1 MEKKVLLFFL
11 ALLCAGISFGQETSI
26 TGNVVDNNGDPIPGV
41 SIVISGTSRGTV
53 TDLDGNFMLN
63 ALPTASLIFSYI
75 GYENQ
80 TVLLNNRTQLS
91 IVLSSSDIGL
101 DEVIVTALGIKRD
114 AKTLGFATTTLDGG
128 MISENRTPNF
138 ADALQGK
145 IAGVNISSMSTGP
158 GGTSKIRIRGQSS
171 FSGQNNPL
179 IVINGVPMDNSNYS
193 LGGNFGNRQ
202 MNNSDGGD
210 GLLSINP
217 DDIETLTVLKGATAG
232 ALYGSRAKDG
242 VIMIT
247 TKTKNSAQGLGV
259 EFNSNFTSDTPLD
272 FTDFQYEFGQGEGG
286 VRPTSSFPTSGV
298 WSFGERFQPGMTQIL
313 FDNEEWPYEPVFG
326 RVRQFYNIG
335 TNWTNTLTV
344 SNSGDNGGFSLSF
357 ANTDNKAIVPNS
369 ELNRK
374 TINLGFTQNIT
385 SKLVAAG
392 NANYSHEE
400 NQNPPQVNAQ
410 DFSTA
415 TVVMT
420 LANSMPFEALRN
432 NITYPDGS
440 EIVMSRFLVRNNP
453 YYSTSRRFDNVK
465 RDRLIGNLSLTY
477 NFTPWLYAMGRL
489 SMDYY
494 TRNNDYNT
502 PNGYAPIP
510 PAPAGFV
517 NGAYAQDVRQ
527 FRETNHDFLIGANRG
542 FGDFKV
548 DLTFG
553 GNQRYVRMD
562 YNSVAVRDFVIPEL
576 YTVMNG
582 RVKDPLYSL
591 SERQINSLYGLGEIS
606 YKEWLFLN
614 VTARNDWFSTLAPA
628 NRSIMYPSVSTSF
641 VFSQAFDNLPEWL
654 YFGKL
659 RAAYA
664 EVGDDNVA
672 PYSNALFYAV
682 DNNLFPNPDGLPSPL
697 GRVNASTVPNTNL
710 RPLRV
715 QETEI
720 GLELRLFDEKIT
732 FDFAY
737 YKKITND
744 QILATQISDASSF
757 TNQLVNIG
765 QSMNQGLEMLVSGSP
780 IRTEKFRWDASVNL
794 TYNTSEVLKLGLTDA
809 DTVITVSSGGGRILN
824 QVVGRPI
831 GQLYTFTYLR
841 DDQGRQV
848 FDQNSGRPLRNDV
861 PQNVGSVLPRYFGG
875 ITNTFTWKGISLF
888 TLIDFKLGHK
898 MIEGRN
904 QNYQRHGLHKNT
916 LNGRDQGFVVGDGVN
931 PNGEINTTQSLIQP
945 FYETTNVLGINEDWV
960 VNAGFW
966 KLRQVSLG
974 YDLSK
979 FLPESLFIKRLRIS
993 GVANNVAIIKRW
1005 TENMDPE
1012 NVSVTSDNANGLDFW
1027 PALPPT
1033 RSIGFNL
1040 NAKF

>member
-1 MEKKVLLFFL
+1 M
-11 ALLCAGISFGQETSI
+11 
-26 TGNVVDNNGDPIPGV
+26 
-41 SIVISGTSRGTV
+41 
-53 TDLDGNFMLN
+53 
-63 ALPTASLIFSYI
+63 
-75 GYENQ
+75 
-80 TVLLNNRTQLS
+80 
-91 IVLSSSDIGL
+91 

-114 AKTLGFATTTLDGG
+114 AKTLGFSTTTLDGG

-247 TKTKNSAQGLGV
+247 TKTKNSAKGLGV
-259 EFNSNFTSDTPLD
+259 EYNSNFTTDTPLD

-286 VRPTSSFPTSGV
+286 VRPTSAFPTSGV
-298 WSFGERFQPGMTQIL
+298 WSFGERFQPGMTQTL
-313 FDNEEWPYEPVFG
+313 FDNEVWPYEPVFG
-326 RVRQFYNIG
+326 RIRQFYNIG

-369 ELNRK
+369 ELNRQ
-374 TINLGFTQNIT
+374 TINLGFTQNVT
-385 SKLVAAG
+385 SKLVVGG
-392 NANYSHEE
+392 NANYSHEV

-432 NITYPDGS
+432 NITHPDGR

-453 YYSTSRRFDNVK
+453 YYSTSKRFDNVK

-517 NGAYAQDVRQ
+517 NGSYAQDVRQ
-527 FRETNHDFLIGANRG
+527 FRETNHDFLIGANKE

-614 VTARNDWFSTLAPA
+614 VTTRNDWFSTLAPA
-628 NRSIMYPSVSTSF
+628 NRSIMYPSVSSSF

-682 DNNLFPNPDGLPSPL
+682 DNNLFPNPSGLASPL

-765 QSMNQGLEMLVSGSP
+765 QSMNQGIEMLVSGSP

-794 TYNTSEVLKLGLTDA
+794 TYNTSEVLKLGLTEA
-809 DTVITVSSGGGRILN
+809 DTMITLSGGGGRILR

-848 FDQNSGRPLRNDV
+848 FDQNSGRPLRNDQ

-875 ITNTFTWKGISLF
+875 ITNTFTWKGLSLF

-898 MIEGRN
+898 MFEGRN
-904 QNYQRHGLHKNT
+904 QNYQRHGLHKST

-931 PNGEINTTQSLIQP
+931 PNGEINTTRSLIQP

-966 KLRQVSLG
+966 KLRQISLS

-979 FLPESLFIKRLRIS
+979 HLPENLFIKRLRIS
-993 GVANNVAIIKRW
+993 GVANNVAILKRW

-1033 RSIGFNL
+1033 RSLGFNL

>member
-1 MEKKVLLFFL
+1 MEKKVLLLFL
-11 ALLCAGISFGQETSI
+11 TLLCAGVSFGQETSI
-26 TGNVVDNNGDPIPGV
+26 TGNVVDSNGDPIPGV

-91 IVLSSSDIGL
+91 IILSSSDIGL

-247 TKTKNSAQGLGV
+247 TKTKNSAKGLGV
-259 EFNSNFTSDTPLD
+259 EYNSNFTTDTPLD

-286 VRPTSSFPTSGV
+286 VRPTTAFPTSGV
-298 WSFGERFQPGMTQIL
+298 WSFGERFQPGMTQTL
-313 FDNEEWPYEPVFG
+313 FDNEVWPYEPVFG
-326 RVRQFYNIG
+326 RIRQFYNIG

-369 ELNRK
+369 ELNRQ
-374 TINLGFTQNIT
+374 TINLGFTQNVT
-385 SKLVAAG
+385 SKLVVGG
-392 NANYSHEE
+392 NANYSHEV

-432 NITYPDGS
+432 NITYPDGR

-517 NGAYAQDVRQ
+517 NGTYAQDVRQ
-527 FRETNHDFLIGANRG
+527 FRETNHDFLIGANKE
-542 FGDFKV
+542 FGDIKV

-641 VFSQAFDNLPEWL
+641 VFSQAFDNLPDWL

-697 GRVNASTVPNTNL
+697 GRVNASTVPNNNL

-765 QSMNQGLEMLVSGSP
+765 KSMNQGLEMLVSGSP

-809 DTVITVSSGGGRILN
+809 DTMITLSGGGGRILR
-824 QVVGRPI
+824 QVVGKPI

-848 FDQNSGRPLRNDV
+848 FDQNSGRPLRNDQ
-861 PQNVGSVLPRYFGG
+861 PQNVGSVLPMYFGG
-875 ITNTFTWKGISLF
+875 ITNTFTWKGLSLF

-898 MIEGRN
+898 MFEGRN
-904 QNYQRHGLHKNT
+904 QNYQRHGLHKTT
-916 LNGRDQGFVVGDGVN
+916 LNGRDQGFVIGDGVN
-931 PNGEINTTQSLIQP
+931 PNGEINTTRSLIQP

-966 KLRQVSLG
+966 KLRQISLS

-1033 RSIGFNL
+1033 RSLGFNL

>member
-26 TGNVVDNNGDPIPGV
+26 TGNVVDSNGEPIPGV

-91 IVLSSSDIGL
+91 IILSSSDIGL

-202 MNNSDGGD
+202 MNNTDGGD

-259 EFNSNFTSDTPLD
+259 EYNSNFTTDTPLD

-286 VRPTSSFPTSGV
+286 VRPTSAFPTSGV

-313 FDNEEWPYEPVFG
+313 FDNEEWPYEPVFD
-326 RVRQFYNIG
+326 RIRQFYNVG

-374 TINLGFTQNIT
+374 TINLGFTQNVT
-385 SKLVAAG
+385 NKLVVAG

-527 FRETNHDFLIGANRG
+527 FRETNHDFLIGANKE

-562 YNSVAVRDFVIPEL
+562 YNSVAVRDFIIPEL

-641 VFSQAFDNLPEWL
+641 VFSQAFDNLPDWL

-737 YKKITND
+737 YRKITND

-809 DTVITVSSGGGRILN
+809 DTMITVSGGGGRILN

-848 FDQNSGRPLRNDV
+848 FDQNSGRPLRNDN

-875 ITNTFTWKGISLF
+875 ITNTFTWKGLSLF

-898 MIEGRN
+898 MFEGRN

-966 KLRQVSLG
+966 KLRQISLS

-979 FLPESLFIKRLRIS
+979 HLPESLFIKRLRIS

-1033 RSIGFNL
+1033 RSLGFNL

>member
-1 MEKKVLLFFL
+1 MEKKVLLLVL

-26 TGNVVDNNGDPIPGV
+26 TGNVVDRNGDPIPGV

-63 ALPTASLIFSYI
+63 ALPTASLVFSYI

-247 TKTKNSAQGLGV
+247 TKTKNSAKGLGV
-259 EFNSNFTSDTPLD
+259 EYNSNFTTDTPLD

-286 VRPTSSFPTSGV
+286 VRPTTAFPTSGV
-298 WSFGERFQPGMTQIL
+298 WSFGERFQPGMTQTL
-313 FDNEEWPYEPVFG
+313 FDNEVWPYEPVFG
-326 RVRQFYNIG
+326 RIRQFYNVG

-369 ELNRK
+369 KLNRQ

-385 SKLVAAG
+385 SKLVVGG
-392 NANYSHEE
+392 NANYSHEV

-432 NITYPDGS
+432 NITYPDGR

-517 NGAYAQDVRQ
+517 NGSYAQDVRQ
-527 FRETNHDFLIGANRG
+527 FRETNHDFLIGANKE

-548 DLTFG
+548 DLTVG

-628 NRSIMYPSVSTSF
+628 NRSIMYPSVSSSF

-682 DNNLFPNPDGLPSPL
+682 DNNLFPNPSGLPSPL

-732 FDFAY
+732 FDVAY

-809 DTVITVSSGGGRILN
+809 DTMITVSGGGGRILN

-841 DDQGRQV
+841 DQQGRMV
-848 FDQNSGRPLRNDV
+848 FDQNSGRPMRNDV

-875 ITNTFTWKGISLF
+875 ITNTFTWKGLSLF

-898 MIEGRN
+898 MFEGRN

-931 PNGEINTTQSLIQP
+931 PNGEINTTRSLIQP

-966 KLRQVSLG
+966 KLRQISLS

-979 FLPESLFIKRLRIS
+979 HLPENLFIKSLRIS

-1033 RSIGFNL
+1033 RSLGFNL

>member
-1 MEKKVLLFFL
+1 MEKRLLLLFL
-11 ALLCAGISFGQETSI
+11 ALLYCGLGYSQEANV
-26 TGNVVDNNGDPIPGV
+26 TGTVVDSNGESLPGV
-41 SIVISGTSRGTV
+41 SIVVSGTNRGTV
-53 TDLDGNFMLN
+53 TDLDGKFMISAPPN
-63 ALPTASLIFSYI
+63 ASLVFSYI
-75 GYENQ
+75 GYEDQ
-80 TVLLNNRTQLS
+80 TIFLNNRTELN
-91 IVLSSSDIGL
+91 IVLTSSDIGL
-101 DEVIVTALGIKRD
+101 DEVVVTALGIKRE
-114 AKTLGFATTTLDGG
+114 AKTIGFATTTVDGS

-145 IAGVNISSMSTGP
+145 VAGVNISSMSTGP

-193 LGGNFGNRQ
+193 LGGNYGNRQ

-247 TKTKNSAQGLGV
+247 TKSQNATRGLGI
-259 EFNSNFTSDTPLD
+259 EFNSNFTTDTPLD
-272 FTDFQYEFGQGEGG
+272 FTDFQYEYGQGEGG
-286 VRPTSSFPTSGV
+286 VRPTSAFPTSGV
-298 WSFGERFQPGMTQIL
+298 WSFGERFEPGMTQIL
-313 FDNEEWPYEPVFG
+313 FDNEEWPYEPV
-326 RVRQFYNIG
+326 RNRTRQFYNVG

-344 SNSGDNGGFSLSF
+344 SNSGENGGFSLSF
-357 ANTDNKAIVPNS
+357 ANTDNKSIVPNS
-369 ELNRK
+369 KLNRQ

-385 SKLVAAG
+385 PKLVAAG
-392 NANYSHEE
+392 NANYSHEY
-400 NQNPPQVNAQ
+400 NKNPPQVNAQ

-432 NITYPDGS
+432 NVTYPDGS

-453 YYSTSRRFDNVK
+453 YYSTTRRFDNVK
-465 RDRLIGNLSLTY
+465 RDRLISNLSLTY
-477 NFTPWLYAMGRL
+477 NFTPWLYAMGRV
-489 SMDYY
+489 SMDFYV
-494 TRNNDYNT
+494 RDNNYNT

-510 PAPAGFV
+510 AAPAGFV
-517 NGAYAQDVRQ
+517 NGEYAQDTRR
-527 FRETNHDFLIGANRG
+527 FRETNHDFLIGANRE

-548 DLTFG
+548 DLSVG
-553 GNQRYVRMD
+553 GNQRFVRME
-562 YNSVAVRDFVIPEL
+562 YNSVAVRDFVIPNL

-591 SERQINSLYGLGEIS
+591 SERKINSLYGLGELS
-606 YKEWLFLN
+606 YKEFVFLN
-614 VTARNDWFSTLAPA
+614 LTARNDWFSTLAPA

-641 VFSQAFDNLPEWL
+641 VFSEAFNNLPQWL

-720 GLELRLFDEKIT
+720 GLELRLFDEQIT

-780 IRTEKFRWDASVNL
+780 IRTDNFRWDASVNV
-794 TYNTSEVLKLGLTDA
+794 TYNTSKVLKLGLTEA
-809 DTVITVSSGGGRILN
+809 DTMITVSDGGGRILR
-824 QVVGRPI
+824 QVVGQPI

-841 DDQGRQV
+841 DDQGRMV
-848 FDQNSGRPLRNDV
+848 FDPNSGRPLRNDE

-875 ITNTFTWKGISLF
+875 ITNTFTWKGLSLF

-898 MIEGRN
+898 MITGRN
-904 QNYQRHGLHKNT
+904 QNYLRHGLHKNT
-916 LNGRDQGFVVGDGVN
+916 LDGRAEGYVIGDGVN
-931 PNGEINTTQSLIQP
+931 PNGEINTTRSLIQP

-960 VNAGFW
+960 SNAGFW
-966 KLRQVSLG
+966 KLRQVSLS

-979 FLPESLFIKRLRIS
+979 HLPEKLFIKRLSIS
-993 GVANNVAIIKRW
+993 GVANNVAIIKKW

>member
-1 MEKKVLLFFL
+1 MEKILFAFFL
-11 ALLCAGISFGQETSI
+11 LMLSGGICYAQESSV
-26 TGNVVDNNGDPIPGV
+26 TGTVVDVNGEPIPGV

-53 TDLDGNFMLN
+53 TDLDGNFMLG
-63 ALPTASLIFSYI
+63 APPTAELVFSYI
-75 GYENQ
+75 GYQSQ
-80 TVLLNNRTQLS
+80 TVSLNNRTQ
-91 IVLSSSDIGL
+91 INVVLSSSDIGL
-101 DEVIVTALGIKRD
+101 DEVVVTALGIRRE
-114 AKTLGFATTTLDGG
+114 AKTLGFATTTLDRGL
-128 MISENRTPNF
+128 IAENRTPNF

-193 LGGNFGNRQ
+193 LGGNFGNREL
-202 MNNSDGGD
+202 NNSDGGD

-247 TKTKNSAQGLGV
+247 TRSKNTAPGLGV
-259 EFNSNFTSDTPLD
+259 ELNSNFTTDTPLD
-272 FTDFQYEFGQGEGG
+272 FTDFQYEYGQGEGG
-286 VRPTSSFPTSGV
+286 VRPTSAFPTSGV

-313 FDNEEWPYEPVFG
+313 FDNEEWPYEPVYN
-326 RVRQFYNIG
+326 RIRQFYNIG

-344 SNSGDNGGFSLSF
+344 SNSGENGGFSLSF
-357 ANTDNKAIVPNS
+357 ANTDNKSIVPNS
-369 ELNRK
+369 KLNRK
-374 TINLGFTQNIT
+374 TINLGFSQNIT

-392 NANYSHEE
+392 NANYSHED

-432 NITYPDGS
+432 NVTYPDGS

-453 YYSTSRRFDNVK
+453 YYSTTRRFENVK

-477 NFTPWLYAMGRL
+477 QFTPWLYAMGRL
-489 SMDYY
+489 SMDFYV
-494 TRNNDYNT
+494 RDHDYNT

-517 NGAYAQDVRQ
+517 NGTYTQDVRR
-527 FRETNHDFLIGANRG
+527 FRETNHDFLIGANRE
-542 FGDFKV
+542 FGDFRV
-548 DLTFG
+548 DLTMG
-553 GNQRYVRMD
+553 GNQRFVRME
-562 YNSVAVRDFVIPEL
+562 YNSVSVRDFVIPQL
-576 YTVMNG
+576 YTIMNG
-582 RVKDPLYSL
+582 RVKNPLYSL
-591 SERQINSLYGLGEIS
+591 SERKINSLYGLAEVS

-614 VTARNDWFSTLAPA
+614 LTARNDWFSTLAPA
-628 NRSIMYPSVSTSF
+628 NRSIMYPSVATSF
-641 VFSQAFDNLPEWL
+641 VFSQAFQNLPDWL

-672 PYSNALFYAV
+672 PYSNALFFAV
-682 DNNLFPNPDGLPSPL
+682 DNNLFPNPDGLPSPI
-697 GRVNASTVPNTNL
+697 GRVNTNTVPNTNL
-710 RPLRV
+710 KPLRV

-720 GLELRLFDEKIT
+720 GMELRLFDEKIT

-744 QILATQISDASSF
+744 QILATQISDASSY
-757 TNQLVNIG
+757 TNQLINIG
-765 QSMNQGLEMLVSGSP
+765 RSMNQGVEFLVSGSP
-780 IRTEKFRWDASVNL
+780 VRTKDFVWDASVNA
-794 TYNTSEVLKLGLTDA
+794 TYNTSRVLQLGLTEA
-809 DTVITVSSGGGRILN
+809 DTMITVSDGGGRILR
-824 QVVGRPI
+824 QVVGQPI

-841 DDQGRQV
+841 DDQGRMV
-848 FDQNSGRPLRNDV
+848 FDANSGRPLRNDV
-861 PQNVGSVLPRYFGG
+861 PQNVGSVIPKYFGG
-875 ITNTFTWKGISLF
+875 ITNTFTYRGLSLF

-898 MIEGRN
+898 MIAGRN
-904 QNYQRHGLHKNT
+904 QNYLRHGLHKNT
-916 LNGRDQGFVVGDGVN
+916 LDGRAEGFVIGEGVN
-931 PNGEINTTQSLIQP
+931 TNGETNTTPSLIQP

-960 VNAGFW
+960 SNAGFW
-966 KLRQVSLG
+966 KLRQVSLS
-974 YDLSK
+974 YDFSK
-979 FLPESLFIKRLRIS
+979 HLPQNLFIKNLRVS
-993 GVANNVAIIKRW
+993 AVSNNVLIIKKW

-1012 NVSVTSDNANGLDFW
+1012 NIAVTSDNANGLDFW

-1033 RSIGFNL
+1033 RSLGFNL